1 MDYALQER
9 EEEEEEEERVGKVD
23 FEAPDGHVR
32 EDRVDARVALVQ
44 SYLNAWTR
52 LDLIKSP

>member
-1 MDYALQER
+1 M
-9 EEEEEEEERVGKVD
+9 KVD

-32 EDRVDARVALVQ
+32 GVPIDARVALVQ

-52 LDLIKSP
+52 LDLMKAP